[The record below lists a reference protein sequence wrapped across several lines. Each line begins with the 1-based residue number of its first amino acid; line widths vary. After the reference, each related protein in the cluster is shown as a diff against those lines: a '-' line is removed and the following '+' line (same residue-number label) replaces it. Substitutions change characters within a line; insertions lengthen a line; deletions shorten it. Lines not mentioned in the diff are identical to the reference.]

1 LADLAE
7 RELNE
12 TTTTILLAEDH
23 EITRIGLKILL
34 EQIPG
39 MSVIA
44 EAGDG
49 NAAVAKTSQLNPDV
63 VLMDIGMP
71 GMDGIEATRVIKE
84 KIPATKVLVVTS
96 HEEEST
102 VFASFS
108 AGADGYCSKD
118 APKERLAVAIRTV
131 LDGRIWMDPRIASLV
146 LTTFR
151 RVSSA
156 PQADSGGHVAATR
169 EQVLSERELDVLRLV
184 VDGMSNQEISERLS
198 ISPET
203 VKTHMKHILDKL
215 SVSDRTQAAVKA
227 LREGLL

>member
-1 LADLAE
+1 LPE
-7 RELNE
+7 S
-12 TTTTILLAEDH
+12 TTRILLAEDH
-23 EITRIGLKILL
+23 EITRIGLKILI

-39 MSVIA
+39 MQVIG
-44 EAGDG
+44 EAADG
-49 NAAVAKTSQLNPDV
+49 VAAIKRTNELRPDV
-63 VLMDIGMP
+63 VLMDIGLP
-71 GMDGIEATRVIKE
+71 GIDGIEATRAIKKE
-84 KIPATKVLVVTS
+84 NTDTKVLVVTS

-102 VFASFS
+102 VFASFG

-118 APKERLAVAIRTV
+118 APKERLAVAIQTV

-151 RVSSA
+151 RVSTGA
-156 PQADSGGHVAATR
+156 GDSQDQKPATKESSLSDR
-169 EQVLSERELDVLRLV
+169 ETDVLRLV
-184 VDGMSNQEISERLS
+184 VDGLSNQEISERLS

-215 SVSDRTQAAVKA
+215 AVSDRTQAAVKA